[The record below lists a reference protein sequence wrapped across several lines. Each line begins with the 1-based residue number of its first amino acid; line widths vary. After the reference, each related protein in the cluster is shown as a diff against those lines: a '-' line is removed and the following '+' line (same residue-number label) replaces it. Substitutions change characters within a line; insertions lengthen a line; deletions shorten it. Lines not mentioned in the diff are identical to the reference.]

1 MHHNWWI
8 LILVGVWGAGDR
20 FWYCLCSRCRLRWE
34 KAIWEF
40 HKRRFHKIAQRFEI
54 AGQFC
59 EIALCEIPKFPKKG
73 GVKKGNLGISQN
85 FMIFRQVLRWELRI
99 VILKN
104 QSSQKMRFL
113 RINIMRTLILKNQH
127 FSELWFLRIIL
138 WLLML
143 ILKNQH
149 FMRTLILKN
158 HSFCERW
165 FLRITLFYT

>member
-1 MHHNWWI
+1 MSGSTTRRTHMVNNNNVVDRSAPI
-8 LILVGVWGAGDR
+8 RSEYPNQIPLVADQYAALPQVEVPINQLVGHKHDR
-20 FWYCLCSRCRLRWE
+20 
-34 KAIWEF
+34 KIWNG
-40 HKRRFHKIAQRFEI
+40 H
-54 AGQFC
+54 
-59 EIALCEIPKFPKKG
+59 
-73 GVKKGNLGISQN
+73 
-85 FMIFRQVLRWELRI
+85 VLRWELRI